1 MSTYTHPRDS
11 RARADI
17 RQQAALNNICPTHA
31 VPTPSDEGGKSVFDA
46 ISSRSRPVTAT
57 FRLSDSIDG
66 RAVYL
71 DTPSVSVNARHT
83 ADTVRRLATR
93 RRFPPVG
100 GTRRGRVRYRILR
113 RRD

>member
-1 MSTYTHPRDS
+1 MSTYTHPRDG

-17 RQQAALNNICPTHA
+17 RQQAALDSICPTHA
-31 VPTPSDEGGKSVFDA
+31 VPAPSDEGGKSVFDA

-71 DTPSVSVNARHT
+71 NTPFVSFT
-83 ADTVRRLATR
+83 ADTVRRLAAR
-93 RRFPPVG
+93 GRFPPVG
-100 GTRRGRVRYRILR
+100 GTRRGPVRYRILR